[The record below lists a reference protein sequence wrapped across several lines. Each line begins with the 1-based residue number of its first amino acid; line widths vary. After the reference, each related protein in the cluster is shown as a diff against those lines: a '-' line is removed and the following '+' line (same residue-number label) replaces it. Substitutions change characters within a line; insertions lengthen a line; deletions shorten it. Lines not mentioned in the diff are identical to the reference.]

1 MYMLAVRWQM
11 RSDNP
16 AKGLERN
23 LEEKRTRYL
32 SAAEL
37 PVLIAALNNHD
48 QRQGAN
54 IIRWLL
60 LSGARRGESLSA
72 KWTQIDFGR
81 VSGQNRQRRRNSA
94 KNIACRGVNLALALL
109 CDIPNDT
116 PYLFPVIPHRFAAS
130 RYQADNHVRSDPSSR
145 TKTSTQRCSK
155 YVGTTQFR
163 SESAGRFRPA
173 HARAERLARGGTH
186 VRRPVG
192 DEPHLAENP
201 QIKIRSARMGPGHS
215 GEASFMQVP
224 SVAGVRPR
232 LRIKSHVF
240 YLPRA
245 KSSIMHQLDA
255 QPFSS
260 LSES

>member
-60 LSGARRGESLSA
+60 LTGARRGESLSA
-72 KWTQIDFGR
+72 KWSQIDFDR

-94 KNIACRGVNLALALL
+94 KNIACR
-109 CDIPNDT
+109 
-116 PYLFPVIPHRFAAS
+116 
-130 RYQADNHVRSDPSSR
+130 
-145 TKTSTQRCSK
+145 
-155 YVGTTQFR
+155 
-163 SESAGRFRPA
+163 
-173 HARAERLARGGTH
+173 
-186 VRRPVG
+186 
-192 DEPHLAENP
+192 
-201 QIKIRSARMGPGHS
+201 
-215 GEASFMQVP
+215 
-224 SVAGVRPR
+224 
-232 LRIKSHVF
+232 
-240 YLPRA
+240 
-245 KSSIMHQLDA
+245 
-255 QPFSS
+255 
-260 LSES
+260 